1 MLGTFVQRPVA
12 LGYYASTVVDGRAT
26 VACHIFCGG
35 GMTVSD
41 REMFLEHWLN
51 ISPERLARYETMY
64 QWTPAAEAFY
74 APADIR
80 AGHVVADFGCGPG
93 HTAIEFAHR
102 VGPSGHVHALDI
114 NAAFVNRA
122 RARAEAA
129 GLADRITA
137 HLLTTEDLPLPDAAL
152 DRVTARN
159 TIIYVRDPVATFK
172 EFRRVLKPGGIAH
185 AIESDWSLTAV
196 EPLGAEW
203 QAMVEAAR
211 WAWRIPEIGRKLY
224 GIARQAGFS
233 RVELQVL
240 TKPDVDGRLLA
251 MIKTVAG
258 YARES
263 GAQSPMRI
271 DAMLETVERSLAE
284 GTYLA
289 IAPQFLVT
297 ATRSTADFAPS

>member
-1 MLGTFVQRPVA
+1 M
-12 LGYYASTVVDGRAT
+12 
-26 VACHIFCGG
+26 
-35 GMTVSD
+35 SD
-41 REMFLEHWLN
+41 KDTFLEHWLN
-51 ISPERLARYETMY
+51 IGPERLARYETMY

-80 AGHVVADFGCGPG
+80 TGHLVADFGCGPG
-93 HTAIEFAHR
+93 YTAIELAHR

-114 NAAFVNRA
+114 NAEFVNRT

-129 GLADRITA
+129 GLAGRITA
-137 HLLTTEDLPLPDAAL
+137 HLLATEDLLLPDATL

-159 TIIYVRDPVATFK
+159 TIIYVRDPVATFQ
-172 EFRRVLKPGGIAH
+172 EFRRVLKPGGLAH

-211 WAWRIPEIGRKLY
+211 WAWRTPEIGRKLY
-224 GIARQAGFS
+224 GMARQAGFS
-233 RVELQVL
+233 KVELQVL
-240 TKPDVDGRLLA
+240 TKPDVDGRLLG

-258 YARES
+258 YARE
-263 GAQSPMRI
+263 GDTLSPTRI
-271 DAMLETVERSLAE
+271 DAVLKTVKHGLAA

-289 IAPQFLVT
+289 VSPQFLVT
-297 ATRSTADFAPS
+297 ATR